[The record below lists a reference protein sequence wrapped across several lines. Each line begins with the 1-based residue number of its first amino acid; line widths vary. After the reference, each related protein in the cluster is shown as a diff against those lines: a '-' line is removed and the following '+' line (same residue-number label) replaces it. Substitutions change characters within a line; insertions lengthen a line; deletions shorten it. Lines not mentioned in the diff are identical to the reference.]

1 MKSELVVL
9 FYPLH
14 REMNSYG
21 MNGPQRTA
29 VSRKELWQKRKQKD
43 FLNKAVKGQWTPS

>member
-1 MKSELVVL
+1 
-9 FYPLH
+9 
-14 REMNSYG
+14 

-43 FLNKAVKGQWTPS
+43 FLNEAVKGQWTPSLHLAARFRANRAATTSTAN